1 MSRRSSLHH
10 LYYSSHAEASSPDT
24 PATPD
29 TPDTPATMLRA
40 NNLRSKSS
48 YNLDQPPQPLAT
60 TASSKQ
66 FGSR

>member
-1 MSRRSSLHH
+1 MSRRNSLHH
-10 LYYSSHAEASSPDT
+10 LYYSSHVEASSPDT
-24 PATPD
+24 PD
-29 TPDTPATMLRA
+29 TMLRA